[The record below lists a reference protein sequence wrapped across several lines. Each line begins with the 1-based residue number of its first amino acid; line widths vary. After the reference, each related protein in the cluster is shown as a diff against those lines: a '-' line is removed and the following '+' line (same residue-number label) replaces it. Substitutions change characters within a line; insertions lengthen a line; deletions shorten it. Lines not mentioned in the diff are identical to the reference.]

1 MVKFWRCLLDY
12 SMHLDQKLKTK
23 QKQTQHLMM
32 SPKMQQAIQFLQL
45 PLMELS
51 LAIDQEI
58 EKNPI
63 LEYETEEQE
72 DAVEEKPEPELPE
85 KEIDFDE
92 HQFELLRHLDEEF
105 RDHLAESGP
114 YNPKPNS
121 DDIKLRTYLESNL
134 LSEPSLYDHL
144 MAEAREAFSE
154 PEDLV
159 IAEILIGYIDE
170 HGFIKTPLTEIA
182 ECFSKKEKDVE
193 RVHAVFQT
201 FDPIGI
207 GSKNVQE
214 ALLAQLANQNKSGTT
229 AYKLVESHF
238 DDLIHNRLPILQ
250 KKLKISFEA
259 LHEVI
264 EELKKLEFHPLAS
277 FSHTNAPTLIPDI
290 RLTANGEGFSVEI
303 NDFNMKPLRINRKYL
318 RLLDDET
325 VPAETKAFIKEKLI
339 SAKWLMKNI
348 TARGETLTRIANFIG
363 QYQKEFF
370 SSPDGT
376 LTPLIMKS
384 VANEL
389 ELHESTIARA
399 VSNKFID
406 TPRGIFPFR
415 HFFSKAYTDS
425 DGHDVSS
432 KTISERIVEL
442 IKHEDKHKPLS
453 DELISAAI
461 QKEGITCARR
471 TVAKYRTQ
479 LKLGNAQQRRHY

>member
-1 MVKFWRCLLDY
+1 MVKFGGALLDY
-12 SMHLDQKLKTK
+12 SIHLDQKLKTN

-51 LAIDQEI
+51 QAIDQEI

-63 LEYETEEQE
+63 LEYEPEEAE
-72 DAVEEKPEPELPE
+72 DTVEEKPEPETPE
-85 KEIDFDE
+85 KEIEFDE

-114 YNPKPNS
+114 YNPKPTEE
-121 DDIKLRTYLESNL
+121 DLKLRTYLESSL
-134 LSEPSLYDHL
+134 LAEPTLYDHL
-144 MAEAREAFSE
+144 MAEAREAFTD
-154 PEDLV
+154 PEDIA
-159 IAEILIGYIDE
+159 IAEILIGYLDE
-170 HGFIKTPLTEIA
+170 HGFIKTPVSEIA
-182 ECFSKKEKDVE
+182 ECFSKKEKDVT
-193 RVHAVFQT
+193 RVHEVLRT

-207 GSKNVQE
+207 GSRNVQE
-214 ALLAQLANQNKSGTT
+214 ALLAQLKHLNKSDTV
-229 AYKLVESHF
+229 AYKLIQSHF
-238 DDLIHNRLPILQ
+238 EDLIHNRLPILQ
-250 KKLKISFEA
+250 KKLKISLET

-264 EELKKLEFHPLAS
+264 EELKKLEFHPIAS

-290 RLTANGEGFSVEI
+290 KLVQNGDNFTVEV
-303 NDFNMKPLRINRKYL
+303 NDFNIKPLRINRKYL
-318 RLLDDET
+318 NLLDDET

-348 TARGETLTRIANFIG
+348 SARGETLSRIANFIG
-363 QYQKEFF
+363 EYQKDFF
-370 SSPDGT
+370 ASPDGT

-389 ELHESTIARA
+389 DLHESTIARA

-415 HFFSKAYTDS
+415 HFFSKAYTDTE
-425 DGHDVSS
+425 GHDISS
-432 KTISERIVEL
+432 KTVCQIILDL
-442 IKHEDKHKPLS
+442 INNEDKHKPLS
-453 DELISAAI
+453 DEHISAEI
-461 QKEGITCARR
+461 QKQGITCARR

-479 LKLGNAQQRRHY
+479 LKIGNTQQRRQY

>member
-1 MVKFWRCLLDY
+1 
-12 SMHLDQKLKTK
+12 
-23 QKQTQHLMM
+23 MM

-51 LAIDQEI
+51 QAIDQEI

-72 DAVEEKPEPELPE
+72 DSVEEQPEAETPE
-85 KEIDFDE
+85 KEINFDE
-92 HQFELLRHLDEEF
+92 HQFDLLRQLDEDF

-114 YNPKPNS
+114 YNPKPN
-121 DDIKLRTYLESNL
+121 DNDLKLRAYLESNL
-134 LSEPSLYDHL
+134 LSEPTLYDHL
-144 MAEAREAFSE
+144 MAESREAFSD
-154 PEDLV
+154 PEDLA

-170 HGFIKTPLTEIA
+170 HGFIKTPLSEIA
-182 ECFSKKEKDVE
+182 ECFSKKEKDVI
-193 RVHAVFQT
+193 RVHAVLRT

-214 ALLAQLANQNKSGTT
+214 ALLAQLKDQNKSDTL
-229 AYKLVESHF
+229 AYKLIENHF
-238 DDLIHNRLPILQ
+238 EDLIHNRLPILQ
-250 KKLKISFEA
+250 KKLKISIET
-259 LHEVI
+259 LHDTI

-277 FSHTNAPTLIPDI
+277 FSHQNAPTLIPDI
-290 RLTANGEGFSVEI
+290 RLIANGENFNVEV
-303 NDFNMKPLRINRKYL
+303 NDFSIKPLRINRKYL
-318 RLLDDET
+318 QLLDDET

-348 TARGETLTRIANFIG
+348 SARGETLTRIANFIG

-370 SSPDGT
+370 ASPEGT
-376 LTPLIMKS
+376 LTPLIMKA

-415 HFFSKAYTDS
+415 HFFSKAYTDIE
-425 DGHDVSS
+425 GHDVSS
-432 KTISERIVEL
+432 KTVCQLIEEL
-442 IKHEDKHKPLS
+442 IKNEDKNKPLS

-479 LKLGNAQQRRHY
+479 LKLGNTQQRRHY